1 MITLHYHPL
10 SSFCQKVLIGLY
22 ELDVPFAKHVVDLGD
37 ADARAA
43 FLALW
48 PIGQFP
54 VISDGPRAIPES
66 SIILEHVDRDR
77 RLVPSLEARA
87 LDRFYDLH
95 IHVPMQKIVTDRLRP
110 DGAHDAHGVAHAR
123 DKLAIAYGVADA
135 QLRDRTWAAGDAFT
149 LADCAA
155 APALFFARTVVPFG
169 DHHQL
174 AAYFARLAQHPAVA
188 RTFAEAAP
196 FLAMV
201 PT

>member
-10 SSFCQKVLIGLY
+10 SSFCQKVVIGLY
-22 ELDVPFAKHVVDLGD
+22 ELGVPFAKQVVDLGD
-37 ADARAA
+37 PDARAA

-54 VISDGPRAIPES
+54 VVTDGGRVIPES
-66 SIILEHVDRDR
+66 SIILEHVDRDY

-110 DGAHDAHGVAHAR
+110 DGARDPHGVAHAR
-123 DKLAIAYGVADA
+123 DRIATAYGVADA
-135 QLRDRTWAAGDAFT
+135 QLRDRAWAAGDAFT

-155 APALFFARTVVPFG
+155 APALFFARMAVPFG
-169 DHHQL
+169 DHRQL
-174 AAYFARLAQHPAVA
+174 AAYFERLAQHPAVA